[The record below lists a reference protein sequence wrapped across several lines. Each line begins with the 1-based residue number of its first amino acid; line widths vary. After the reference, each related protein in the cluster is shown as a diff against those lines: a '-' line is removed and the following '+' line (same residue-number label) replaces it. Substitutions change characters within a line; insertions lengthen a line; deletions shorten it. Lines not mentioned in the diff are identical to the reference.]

1 MNQPQSVT
9 APSSSGNPTSWL
21 SRGLVWVFGVWCAGV
36 TLLLVLL
43 QQNATDLAMRAIA
56 RMAIGLALVWIIG
69 GGTLSLR
76 LRRPARRWL
85 QRHAHHW
92 QLVFVLCVTGMAL
105 LEEAITTTM
114 TNLAPLWS
122 VSIAQAHITASGNY
136 LDVVLLHSVIVF
148 VPMFIAWAWLLT
160 RYDFTPS
167 AVFILYG
174 ITGVLAESGTFGAQ
188 NVAAAGFWVY
198 VYGLMMFLLA
208 YAIPPQETKRKPGVG
223 ASVLAIVLP
232 IVAAI
237 PVVILVQVVHHAFFA
252 NLP

>member
-1 MNQPQSVT
+1 MKQPHAVT
-9 APSSSGNPTSWL
+9 APTSSGQATPWL
-21 SRGLVWVFGVWCAGV
+21 SRGVVGFLGVWCAGV

-43 QQNATDLAMRAIA
+43 QQNATDPAARAVA
-56 RMAIGLALVWIIG
+56 RMAIGLVMVWIIG

-85 QRHAHHW
+85 QRYAHHW

-105 LEEAITTTM
+105 LEEAITTAM
-114 TNLAPLWS
+114 TNLAPHWG
-122 VSIAQAHITASGNY
+122 VSTAQAHITASGNY

-148 VPMFIAWAWLLT
+148 VPMFLAWAWLLT
-160 RYDFTPS
+160 RYDFAPS

-198 VYGLMMFLLA
+198 VYGLMIFLPA
-208 YAIPPQETKRKPGVG
+208 YAIPPQETKRRPGVG
-223 ASVLAIVLP
+223 AAVLAIVLP

-237 PVVILVQVVHHAFFA
+237 PVAILVQVIHHAFFA